1 MSGCLVILWAQ
12 VYNKG
17 MKLGPTKFEHF
28 GKEKKLLHFN
38 LSRVV
43 SLLPLFQSTR
53 NLQNKNIWNVVHT
66 TALLLLLFLSSLMYM
81 VMEQSF
87 QTRTKIRERGNFV
100 AATVAMSVGH
110 QCLAKFLWILFCLLK
125 VIYNARYGK
134 VWWLYTTLLIY
145 NFNILT
151 SVTWNSS

>member
-1 MSGCLVILWAQ
+1 
-12 VYNKG
+12 
-17 MKLGPTKFEHF
+17 
-28 GKEKKLLHFN
+28 
-38 LSRVV
+38 
-43 SLLPLFQSTR
+43 
-53 NLQNKNIWNVVHT
+53 
-66 TALLLLLFLSSLMYM
+66 MYM

-134 VWWLYTTLLIY
+134 SLISLYTFDLQCQHT
-145 NFNILT
+145 FPQ
-151 SVTWNSS
+151 